1 MGKQL
6 LLRALQGHTTER
18 PPYLMFLGCY
28 GGKLLGVPADA
39 YLRSGELIA
48 QGVGEAIR
56 QYQPDGISVMFD
68 LQVEAEAFGCDLRW
82 ATDSSP
88 AVVGHV
94 LERKPFTAL
103 RMLDAD
109 AGRIPEILSVMRR
122 VKAEQH
128 DVALYGLVTGPFT
141 LALHLKGS
149 NLLMAM
155 YDEPEEVRELLRFCT
170 QAAKTMARL
179 YIDAGCDVIASVDPM
194 TSQLSPRAFQ
204 QFVAPY
210 ATDLF
215 AEIRSKRAFSSF
227 FVCGHAQRNV
237 EVMCQCRPDNVC
249 VDENIPL
256 DFVREVSQRYGVSF
270 GGNLQLTV
278 MLLMGSEEAVRRH
291 VRETMALGGNTGY
304 ILAPGCDLP
313 WGVPAA
319 NLMVVSECV
328 HDAARQH
335 PLQQKPDAGQHA
347 VIDDGQTTDK
357 IVVDVV
363 TLASEASAS
372 SQYML
377 EIVREMVACFG
388 EAVFVREHRIQEREV
403 AEFMLEMIVKNV
415 PMICIDGEIEFTRTI
430 PSKTRLIQAIQK
442 RIEER
447 AICLSAPEIF

>member
-6 LLRALQGHTTER
+6 LLQALQGQTTER

-28 GGKLLGVPADA
+28 GGKLIGVPADE
-39 YLRSGELIA
+39 YLRSGDLIA
-48 QGVGEAIR
+48 QGVGKAIR

-68 LQVEAEAFGCDLRW
+68 LQVEAEALGCELRW
-82 ATDSSP
+82 SKESSP
-88 AVVGHV
+88 VVVGHV
-94 LERKPFTAL
+94 LERKPLTAL
-103 RMLDAD
+103 RLIDAG
-109 AGRIPEILSVMRR
+109 AGRIPEILQAMRR
-122 VKAEQH
+122 LKAESH
-128 DVALYGLVTGPFT
+128 DAALYGLVTGPFT

-149 NLLMAM
+149 SLLMAM
-155 YDEPEEVRELLRFCT
+155 YDESEEVLELLTFCT

-179 YIDAGCDVIASVDPM
+179 YIEAGCDVIASVDPM

-204 QFVAPY
+204 QFVTPY

-215 AEIRSKRAFSSF
+215 AEIRQRGAFSSF

-237 EVMCQCRPDNVC
+237 EVMCQCRPDNVS

-256 DFVREVSQRYGVSF
+256 DFVKEVSQRYGVSF

-291 VRETMALGGNTGY
+291 VRDTMTLGGSAGY

-313 WGVPAA
+313 WGVPDA
-319 NLMVVSECV
+319 NLRAVAELV
-328 HDAARQH
+328 HEVAPRNRPSQSWDIAQDGLLDH
-335 PLQQKPDAGQHA
+335 GQA
-347 VIDDGQTTDK
+347 TGK

-377 EIVREMVACFG
+377 ETVRDMVASF
-388 EAVFVREHRIQEREV
+388 EETVLVREHRIQENEV
-403 AEFMLEMIVKNV
+403 ADFMLEIIVKNV
-415 PMICIDGEIEFTRTI
+415 PMICIDGNIEFTRTI
-430 PSKTRLIQAIQK
+430 PSRAQLVQTIHERIQD
-442 RIEER
+442 RPV
-447 AICLSAPEIF
+447 S

>member
-6 LLRALQGHTTER
+6 LLRALQGQATER

-28 GGKLLGVPADA
+28 GGKLLGVSADD

-48 QGVGEAIR
+48 QGVGEAIC
-56 QYQPDGISVMFD
+56 QYHPDGISVMFD
-68 LQVEAEAFGCDLRW
+68 LQVEAEALGCDLRW
-82 ATDSSP
+82 AKDSPP
-88 AVVGHV
+88 AVIGHV
-94 LERKPFTAL
+94 LERTPLTAL
-103 RMLDAD
+103 QMLDAEV
-109 AGRIPEILSVMRR
+109 GRIPEILNAIRR
-122 VKAEQH
+122 LKAEQH

-155 YDEPEEVRELLRFCT
+155 HDEPEEVQELLRFCT

-179 YIDAGCDVIASVDPM
+179 YIEAGCDVIASVDPM

-204 QFVAPY
+204 QFVAPH

-215 AEIRSKRAFSSF
+215 AEIRQKRAFSSF

-256 DFVREVSQRYGVSF
+256 DFVKEVSQRYGVSF

-291 VRETMALGGNTGY
+291 VRETMTLGGTIGY

-319 NLMVVSECV
+319 NLSAISEV
-328 HDAARQH
+328 IHHAARQ
-335 PLQQKPDAGQHA
+335 PSLPQRTGHA
-347 VIDDGQTTDK
+347 QETDVMEDGQNASTGNN
-357 IVVDVV
+357 IEVDVI

-377 EIVREMVACFG
+377 ETVQEMVASF
-388 EAVFVREHRIQEREV
+388 EETVVVREHRIQENE
-403 AEFMLEMIVKNV
+403 AADFMLEIIVKNV
-415 PMICIDGEIEFTRTI
+415 PMICIDGEIEFTRII
-430 PSKTRLIQAIQK
+430 PSRAQLIQAIEA
-442 RIEER
+442 RIHER
-447 AICLSAPEIF
+447 AVG

>member
-6 LLRALQGHTTER
+6 LLRALQGQTTER

-28 GGKLLGVPADA
+28 GGKLIGVPADE

-48 QGVGEAIR
+48 QGVREAIR

-68 LQVEAEAFGCDLRW
+68 LQVEAEALGCGLRW
-82 ATDSSP
+82 NSESSP
-88 AVVGHV
+88 AVVAHV
-94 LERKPFTAL
+94 LDRTPFAAL
-103 RMLDAD
+103 PKLDAD
-109 AGRIPEILSVMRR
+109 AGRIPEILSAMRR
-122 VKAEQH
+122 LNAEQH

-149 NLLMAM
+149 SLLMAM
-155 YDEPEEVRELLRFCT
+155 HDEPEEVQELLRFCT
-170 QAAKTMARL
+170 QAARTMARL

-194 TSQLSPRAFQ
+194 TSQISPRAFQ
-204 QFVAPY
+204 QFVAPH
-210 ATDLF
+210 ATGLF
-215 AEIRSKRAFSSF
+215 AEIRARRAFSSF

-256 DFVREVSQRYGVSF
+256 DFVKEVSQRYGVSF

-278 MLLMGSEEAVRRH
+278 MLLMGTEEAVRRH
-291 VRETMALGGNTGY
+291 VRETLALGGNVGY

-319 NLMVVSECV
+319 NLRAVAEVA
-328 HDAARQH
+328 HDADRSNLSQRASDIARDTLIEQNE
-335 PLQQKPDAGQHA
+335 HA
-347 VIDDGQTTDK
+347 AESGNNI
-357 IVVDVV
+357 IVDVV

-377 EIVREMVACFG
+377 ETVREMVACF
-388 EAVFVREHRIQEREV
+388 ENVVLVREHRIQENEV
-403 AEFMLEMIVKNV
+403 ADFMLEIIVKNV
-415 PMICIDGEIEFTRTI
+415 PMICVDNEIAFTRMI
-430 PSKTRLIQAIQK
+430 PSRTQLIQAIQA
-442 RIEER
+442 RMNER
-447 AICLSAPEIF
+447 AASGI